1 MSTATTNPVNS
12 GNTSPKEEFLARL
25 RSRFGIVS
33 LACSDLNISEE
44 KIHQWMHDDMTF
56 AKAVIH
62 ARERMLDFVEA
73 KMFEKIGTGN
83 ERLIRFFLETQGKD
97 RGYVKRHEVAVPLS
111 ERLELS
117 PEESLMLEAK
127 EDDSNE

>member
-1 MSTATTNPVNS
+1 MSTSTTFSVNS
-12 GNTSPKEEFLARL
+12 GKTSPQEEFLVRL

-33 LACSDLNISEE
+33 LACSDLNIPEE
-44 KIHQWMHDDMTF
+44 TVHQWMQEDHRF
-56 AKAVIH
+56 AKAVVH

-97 RGYVKRHEVAVPLS
+97 RGYVKRQELAVPLC

-117 PEESLMLEAK
+117 PEESLMLEGK
-127 EDDSNE
+127 EDDRDE